1 MSSIEYYA
9 KTLLKVVDPDN
20 VKIEYD
26 DANDILILYINGVAY
41 RDVDPI
47 KPFPLSNPNYVIFRL
62 KSSGEDL
69 CIISDIRMLDKES
82 LKHLEY
88 VINKKYFIPLIL
100 KIKEITYTGEF
111 FICDVKTNKGDRI
124 FKVRSRRNIFRL
136 DNTIVIFDSDEN
148 LYLIENYEKLDRKSK
163 EELMKII

>member
-82 LKHLEY
+82 LKRLEY